1 MVRGFLWNTID
12 PKESTQSITM
22 SVTYRRTFNLTYSIG
37 ESFTDN
43 DKALFF
49 NYLKDS
55 QIFTTCNDD
64 RDIEY
69 YGVHTKQEE
78 KYVYQVMLD
87 KNTPQGEPLDWSH
100 AADTVVKVM
109 GDLYPNMTVKRETII
124 GDVDHVILPTERR
137 LVFGDPLANGLKH
150 TLPSNHEITFD
161 YGKEGIGMTVS
172 VWFHN
177 YNQTFDL
184 DFSIEYVTKSV
195 IRNTDIEEVLTEIPN
210 FAMGF
215 IQARVE
221 EALETFLREL
231 PTPTINCNFECINSS
246 RSECDIEVVAKTRD
260 ARNQFRSEEE

>member
-1 MVRGFLWNTID
+1 
-12 PKESTQSITM
+12 M
-22 SVTYRRTFNLTYSIG
+22 SVTYRRTFNLTYGIG

-43 DKALFF
+43 DKSLFF

-69 YGVHTKQEE
+69 YGIHTKQEE

-87 KNTPQGEPLDWSH
+87 EDTRQGEPLDWSH
-100 AADTVVKVM
+100 TAEAVVKVM

-137 LVFGDPLANGLKH
+137 LVFGDPLARGLKH
-150 TLPSNHEITFD
+150 TLPSNNEIIFD
-161 YGKEGIGMTVS
+161 YGSGIGMTVS

-195 IRNTDIEEVLTEIPN
+195 IRNTDIEEVLTEIPK

-221 EALETFLREL
+221 EALETFLL
-231 PTPTINCNFECINSS
+231 SIPTPTINCNFECINTS
-246 RSECDIEVVAKTRD
+246 RSECDIEVVTKTRD
-260 ARNQFRSEEE
+260 ARNEFRSEEE